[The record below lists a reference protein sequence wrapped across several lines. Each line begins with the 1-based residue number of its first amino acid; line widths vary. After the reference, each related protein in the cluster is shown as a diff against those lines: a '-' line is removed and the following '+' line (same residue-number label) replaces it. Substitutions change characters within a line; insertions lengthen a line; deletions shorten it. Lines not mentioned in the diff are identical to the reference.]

1 MIYIDFKNIDI
12 MGAIDTGG
20 TGGGTDLSNYYTK
33 NETDTKLA
41 AKANKNEIPDV
52 STLASKT
59 ELNAKVDK
67 VSGKQLST
75 NDYTTAEK
83 TKLAGLTNYDD
94 TELRTEITNLET
106 SIGSINT
113 MLDNIN
119 GEVI

>member
-12 MGAIDTGG
+12 MGVADSG

-41 AKANKNEIPDV
+41 AKADKTAIPDI

-59 ELNAKVDK
+59 ELNGKVDK
-67 VSGKQLST
+67 VSGKGLST
-75 NDYTTAEK
+75 NDYTTSEK

-94 TELRTEITNLET
+94 TAIKQQITNLET